1 MDSGNSTLQG
11 RYAGQGYPLFWLYI
25 RTSLLTLL
33 TLGIYRFWGKTRIR
47 KYIWSSV
54 KLGDDFMEYTGTGL
68 EKFLGF
74 LVAVVVLAIY
84 LGIVQMI
91 LFYFGLNL
99 FVEEPE
105 TFEQAMAQVAAMYIT
120 IFAVLPLWFFA
131 YYRARRY
138 KLARTRWR
146 GIRFGMDKAA
156 WGYVWRAL
164 GHLLITISTLG
175 LLLPRQTFWLEK
187 YITDRSWYGTGQ
199 FEQQGK
205 WTGLY
210 PAMKHL
216 FIAFAIGAICSGTA
230 FAADLP
236 VLAIIG
242 GIVAYIWGF
251 CGVVYYRV
259 HSFRYLTHHKVLD
272 QTVRFETEPRTSRI
286 ISTVFLGSLGVG
298 VIAGIIFAF
307 VGVLL
312 ESGMGAAIM
321 YMFDGTAGIGAYLA
335 IALGV
340 FIYVFALLMIGAL
353 SMVLIT
359 QPIIHHIV
367 EETNVADTNGL
378 SAIRQREADLGADAE
393 GFADALDVGG
403 AI

>member
-1 MDSGNSTLQG
+1 MDSQNHTLQG
-11 RYAGQGYPLFWLYI
+11 RYAGQGNPLFWLYI
-25 RTSLLTLL
+25 RTSLLTVL
-33 TLGIYRFWGKTRIR
+33 TLGIYRFWAKTRIR

-54 KLGDDFMEYTGTGL
+54 KLGDDTMEYTGTGL

-84 LGIVQMI
+84 LGIVQMV
-91 LFYFGLNL
+91 LFFFGMNL
-99 FVEEPE
+99 FVNEPQ
-105 TFEQAMAQVAAMYIT
+105 TFEEAMAQVAATYIT

-156 WGYVWRAL
+156 WGYVWRAI
-164 GHLLITISTLG
+164 GHLLITISTFG

-187 YITDRSWYGTGQ
+187 YVTDRSWYGTGQ
-199 FEQQGK
+199 FEQHGK

-216 FIAFAIGAICSGTA
+216 FIAAAILIGCGSAA
-230 FAADLP
+230 FATDTP
-236 VLAIIG
+236 MLAVVG
-242 GIVAYIWGF
+242 SVVGYIWGF
-251 CGVVYYRV
+251 CGLIYYRIEA
-259 HSFRYLTHHKVLD
+259 FKYLTRNKVLD
-272 QTVRFETEPRTSRI
+272 ETVQFEAQPRTSHVVA
-286 ISTVFLGSLGVG
+286 TVLLGSLGVG
-298 VIAGIIFAF
+298 IIAAVIFGIVAVLLQTGLGSAMFYMMEGSAGSGSYLFIGLFVMIYIFALM
-307 VGVLL
+307 VI
-312 ESGMGAAIM
+312 SG
-321 YMFDGTAGIGAYLA
+321 
-335 IALGV
+335 
-340 FIYVFALLMIGAL
+340 L

-359 QPIIHHIV
+359 QPIIRHLV
-367 EETNVADTNGL
+367 EETRVRDTTGL
-378 SAIRQREADLGADAE
+378 SAIRQREADMGADAE

>member
-1 MDSGNSTLQG
+1 MDSQNSTLQG
-11 RYAGQGYPLFWLYI
+11 RYAGLGNPLFWLYI
-25 RTSLLTLL
+25 RTSLLTVL
-33 TLGIYRFWGKTRIR
+33 TLGIYRFWAKTRIR

-84 LGIVQMI
+84 LGIVQMV
-91 LFYFGLNL
+91 LFFFGMSL
-99 FVEEPE
+99 FAEEPE
-105 TFEQAMAQVAAMYIT
+105 TVEQMMAQIAAMYIT

-156 WGYVWRAL
+156 WGYVWRAIV
-164 GHLLITISTLG
+164 HLIVTISTLG

-199 FEQQGK
+199 FEQHGK
-205 WTGLY
+205 WTGLF

-216 FIAFAIGAICSGTA
+216 FVAAAILIVSG
-230 FAADLP
+230 
-236 VLAIIG
+236 VLAVVTDNPVIAVIG
-242 GIVAYIWGF
+242 MGVGYIWGL
-251 CGVVYYRV
+251 CGFVYYRIEA
-259 HSFRYLTHHKVLD
+259 FKYLTRNKTLD
-272 QTVRFETEPRTSRI
+272 ETVRFDTQPRTSHVI
-286 ISTVFLGSLGVG
+286 ATVLLGSLGVG
-298 VIAGIIFAF
+298 LAAVVILGA
-307 VGVLL
+307 VGLSI
-312 ESGMGAAIM
+312 ESGVGEAIF
-321 YMFDGTAGIGAYLA
+321 YMLQGTAGIGSFVTLGFG
-335 IALGV
+335 IALYI
-340 FIYVFALLMIGAL
+340 FTLLLISGL

-359 QPIIHHIV
+359 QPIIRHVV
-367 EETNVADTNGL
+367 EETVVADTNGL